1 MTSSKIRWFGQLCDA
16 KKISYHFKNPL
27 PAASFWKKN
36 NPDPCLKMFWTR
48 FIAIRSASPTQ
59 TMIINQTIELS
70 EDECFWHRKS
80 HRICDSFMFINFAFS
95 KKMFC
100 WRKKNDISIALF
112 YWWLKLT
119 YYNFSESFT
128 TLGFIFW
135 NNSIISFKEKSWL
148 YDLFHMW
155 QVIKKKMK
163 NVWASI

>member
-112 YWWLKLT
+112 YRWVKTT
-119 YYNFSESFT
+119 YYNFSKV
-128 TLGFIFW
+128 LGKVQTDLCFEKPKFHIKIW
-135 NNSIISFKEKSWL
+135 KQNLGQNLKERNIKLSYII
-148 YDLFHMW
+148 
-155 QVIKKKMK
+155 V
-163 NVWASI
+163 